1 MLIIVKESFPDCLAL
16 VTEGS
21 LLLGTVDNIQKLHIR
36 TIPLGE
42 QPRRIA
48 HLDSHHVFA
57 VLTTRQ
63 VATVPEDGNESAM
76 EEGYIRLVDDTMME
90 VNCYCNG
97 CFVQLTLL
105 LDCPLLQVGTF

>member
-1 MLIIVKESFPDCLAL
+1 MQEAFPDCLAL

-63 VATVPEDGNESAM
+63 VVTVSEDRNESETS
-76 EEGYIRLVDDTMME
+76 EEGYVRLIDDTMME
-90 VNCYCNG
+90 VRISGRCW
-97 CFVQLTLL
+97 FVW
-105 LDCPLLQVGTF
+105 C